1 MEADTEYECV
11 CIDIPPTP
19 EPEPPTPEPEPPTPE
34 PEPPTPEPEPPTPEP
49 EPPTPTPEPPNPNP
63 EPEPEPECPPLQT
76 PLCTCLSP
84 DDCYTVQYYIVD
96 NCTFAECRKIED
108 HEPTPPTPEPPIP
121 PQPPTPPGPTPLP
134 EPPPSPEPCPTV
146 ETPTCPEGSI
156 LTTSMDYIT
165 KCPMLVCTQ
174 LPTTDP
180 DTQKSVVDL
189 PINNNIEVVIRN
201 IEVDN
206 QSKNIYGFRLPALA
220 NSKGIKTIR
229 VLNSGGNYNNSIQF
243 TNIGDAI
250 AVAKI
255 KDGKVFDIV
264 IVDGGRGFTDNFSV
278 QTAGAVNTSPMEAVA
293 IVENG
298 SITQIQIVDPGS
310 GYEEQPE
317 ITFSGGGGVGA
328 QALAVVKNSQIDKIY
343 TTVPGQNYTGLPTV
357 YISGGGGGAAHADV
371 NELTTI
377 GQDKQGIASIL
388 VTNGGSGFSD
398 SNKPQ
403 ITIQGGG
410 GAGGGGKANA
420 IVVNGSITA
429 INIENPGE
437 YTSQPQIVITGGDGN
452 ATAIVGDLKGIVS
465 DNDFY
470 SHLSNFTC
478 GKCTYT
484 FTNIPSSHPITFY
497 SDDANIILTG
507 DKSITKIGLN
517 GQTQEYYYGTVTMSP
532 QSNLLIFHM
541 SVIIM
546 VIWEVKTI
554 LVIKLEVVAVLLLY
568 Q

>member
-1 MEADTEYECV
+1 MLLSTE
-11 CIDIPPTP
+11 
-19 EPEPPTPEPEPPTPE
+19 
-34 PEPPTPEPEPPTPEP
+34 
-49 EPPTPTPEPPNPNP
+49 
-63 EPEPEPECPPLQT
+63 
-76 PLCTCLSP
+76 
-84 DDCYTVQYYIVD
+84 
-96 NCTFAECRKIED
+96 
-108 HEPTPPTPEPPIP
+108 
-121 PQPPTPPGPTPLP
+121 G
-134 EPPPSPEPCPTV
+134 
-146 ETPTCPEGSI
+146 
-156 LTTSMDYIT
+156 
-165 KCPMLVCTQ
+165 
-174 LPTTDP
+174 
-180 DTQKSVVDL
+180 
-189 PINNNIEVVIRN
+189 
-201 IEVDN
+201 
-206 QSKNIYGFRLPALA
+206 
-220 NSKGIKTIR
+220 
-229 VLNSGGNYNNSIQF
+229 
-243 TNIGDAI
+243 
-250 AVAKI
+250 
-255 KDGKVFDIV
+255 
-264 IVDGGRGFTDNFSV
+264 GFTDNFSV

-410 GAGGGGKANA
+410 GAGGGKANA
-420 IVVNGSITA
+420 IVVNGSVA

-452 ATAIVGDLKGIVS
+452 ANAIVGDLKGIVS

-532 QSNLLIFHM
+532 QSEFTNISYECYHHGYK
-541 SVIIM
+541 
-546 VIWEVKTI
+546 VKTI
-554 LVIKLEVVAVLLLY
+554 LVMPKL
-568 Q
+568 